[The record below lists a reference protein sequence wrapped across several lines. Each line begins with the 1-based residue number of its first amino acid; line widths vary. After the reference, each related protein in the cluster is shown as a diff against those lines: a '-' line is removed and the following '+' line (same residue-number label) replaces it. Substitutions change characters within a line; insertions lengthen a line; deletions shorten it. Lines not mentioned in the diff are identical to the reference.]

1 MHQDIRMDSLAAW
14 LRIKQP
20 GLIVVD
26 RAVEGP
32 NQNYLTPEQHVPGK
46 LLPYPWET
54 CMTMATSWS
63 YVPNDTYKSSQE
75 LVRTLCT
82 VVARGG
88 NLLLNIAPSPQGT
101 WDSIAYARLQDI
113 GAWLRTNGEAIY
125 NTRPMLPYEVKE
137 NSTAW
142 VFTKNKNG
150 KSFAIDLDGKS
161 NLQQARTDLKSSGFT
176 VKKEFKSVLGMPK
189 VYQVALNR

>member
-1 MHQDIRMDSLAAW
+1 MDSLAEI

-63 YVPNDTYKSSQE
+63 YVPNDTYKTSDE

-101 WDSIAYARLQDI
+101 WDSTAFVRLNDI
-113 GAWLRTNGEAIY
+113 GAWLRNNGEAIY
-125 NTRPMLPYEVKE
+125 DTQPLDPYEVNK
-137 NSTAW
+137 NGTSW
-142 VFTKNKNG
+142 VFTQNKNG
-150 KSFAIDLDGKS
+150 KRFAIDLNGNT
-161 NLQQARTDLKSSGFT
+161 NLQQARTDLKASGFSI
-176 VKKEFKSVLGMPK
+176 KKEFKSAPGMPK
-189 VYQVALNR
+189 VYQVVAVR